1 MLKQQKRISTYV
13 IVKVSGSST
22 ERFLNLCR
30 HRGIKFWD
38 ITANEDGFVG
48 SITRTDFLKLKDI
61 RSKTGMKIRIL
72 QRKGIRFL
80 LFKYRKHYSFA
91 IGIILACIILK
102 LCSVYIWDIA
112 FEGNVAYT
120 DSVLLKQLK
129 DISVTPGL
137 MIKDINCDYIE
148 SILRSKYN
156 NITWV
161 SAEIRG
167 TRLIIHIKENDS
179 TVTEVENSTDGR
191 DIVATENG
199 VVTSIITRNGTPL
212 VKVGDTVEKGQML
225 VSGVV
230 PVHNDSGDTI
240 GKYYV
245 SSDADI
251 YINTTLLYT
260 DKLEKEYEYKNYTG
274 RKTKYFIIGFAQ
286 NNFEIGFMPV
296 KYNEEDIVT
305 DTNVWKLTDS
315 FYLPI
320 VTGYKD
326 VLEYETQ
333 LKEYTKEE
341 AEQLLIKKFNKYI
354 IDLSENK
361 VQILSN
367 SVTINE
373 ESASYLMNGNIEVNM
388 PAYEYAQLTDTLQLT
403 EINNK

>member
-1 MLKQQKRISTYV
+1 MLCNRQ
-13 IVKVSGSST
+13 
-22 ERFLNLCR
+22 
-30 HRGIKFWD
+30 
-38 ITANEDGFVG
+38 A
-48 SITRTDFLKLKDI
+48 
-61 RSKTGMKIRIL
+61 
-72 QRKGIRFL
+72 
-80 LFKYRKHYSFA
+80 
-91 IGIILACIILK
+91 
-102 LCSVYIWDIA
+102 
-112 FEGNVAYT
+112 
-120 DSVLLKQLK
+120 
-129 DISVTPGL
+129 
-137 MIKDINCDYIE
+137 
-148 SILRSKYN
+148 
-156 NITWV
+156 
-161 SAEIRG
+161 
-167 TRLIIHIKENDS
+167 
-179 TVTEVENSTDGR
+179 
-191 DIVATENG
+191 
-199 VVTSIITRNGTPL
+199 
-212 VKVGDTVEKGQML
+212 
-225 VSGVV
+225 
-230 PVHNDSGDTI
+230 
-240 GKYYV
+240 
-245 SSDADI
+245 
-251 YINTTLLYT
+251 